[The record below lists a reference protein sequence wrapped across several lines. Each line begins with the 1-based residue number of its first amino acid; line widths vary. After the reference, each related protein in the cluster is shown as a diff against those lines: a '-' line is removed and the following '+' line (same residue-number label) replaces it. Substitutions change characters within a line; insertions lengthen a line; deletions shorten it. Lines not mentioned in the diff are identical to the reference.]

1 VKSSRARVFRKTV
14 VARVARADR
23 ATRATKMHPRLAISK
38 ITPDWRHR
46 DGPARCS
53 TSSRPLVDARPM
65 PVRIRLARVGARNA
79 PRYRVFVADSRA
91 PRDGKHI
98 EIVGHYDPIAQR
110 DGHKHVGLNIERIK
124 YWLSVGA
131 QPSETVARL
140 LGQAGVIPALPRR
153 GSAASRGFAASGG

>member
-1 VKSSRARVFRKTV
+1 
-14 VARVARADR
+14 
-23 ATRATKMHPRLAISK
+23 
-38 ITPDWRHR
+38 
-46 DGPARCS
+46 
-53 TSSRPLVDARPM
+53 M

-79 PRYRVFVADSRA
+79 PRYRVFVADARA

-153 GSAASRGFAASGG
+153 GTRGAERVRGERGVTREPRRDAKTRRSSVDGVES

>member
-1 VKSSRARVFRKTV
+1 MKSSRARVFRKTV
-14 VARVARADR
+14 VALVARADR
-23 ATRATKMHPRLAISK
+23 ATRATKIHPRLATSK

-53 TSSRPLVDARPM
+53 TSSRALVDARPM